1 MRIMKRKDR
10 PEIRIRVRLS
20 ALVNFLASIYRL
32 ITSIAFTLI
41 VIRRLDPSAYGLYA
55 VLLSTANAINTL
67 SGIWIY
73 WASRRHALGFSEALR
88 ASIIVNTSY
97 LAITTPLF
105 IISISPIASSSLE
118 PLSPVVLVILFYLA
132 PTPLSIAPNL
142 VNLYAPEKAGY
153 LGLLFESVRVVLAY
167 IFVINLG
174 MGIAGAILG
183 PSIAGLVL
191 IAASFYLLARIGVI
205 DPRSSEE
212 VREAR
217 SIYREALNILRLSI
231 LSIPSLIAGMLA
243 NLDRLIMGFITSS
256 TIPAAYASVSS
267 VPKSIITPGAFA
279 SGLYAKIL
287 RDPKAEDV
295 SDILLLYSLASIYIT
310 ITIASLS
317 TPVITFFNPAYAD
330 GHILIILA
338 SFEALILGYASIF
351 ETVAIALDR
360 SDIYSKRFSEIV
372 RSPLGRIP
380 MAQMI
385 RVAVSISSA
394 SIAQL
399 AIYQAGIRDPVLLVL
414 PYSISYLAS
423 SIPYTYYVYRL
434 SARATGFRIP
444 WRDIAVFSASSISI
458 ILISIVTGIDTIV
471 ISSFW
476 RDIARIA
483 PWVVISLATY
493 LIISLAISKR
503 IRTLIAMGIRFIARG
518 SKNKNKS

>member
-1 MRIMKRKDR
+1 MRIMERR
-10 PEIRIRVRLS
+10 GNPEIRIRVRLS
-20 ALVNFLASIYRL
+20 ALVNFVASIYRL
-32 ITSIAFTLI
+32 IISIAFTLI

-67 SGIWIY
+67 SGTWIY

-88 ASIIVNTSY
+88 ASIIINTSY
-97 LAITTPLF
+97 LAIAIPLF
-105 IISISPIASSSLE
+105 IISISPITSPSLE
-118 PLSPVVLVILFYLA
+118 PVSPAMLVILFYLA
-132 PTPLSIAPNL
+132 PTPLSIMLSL

-153 LGLLFESVRVVLAY
+153 LGLLFETVRVVLAY

-174 MGIAGAILG
+174 IGIAGAIMG
-183 PSIAGLVL
+183 PGIANLVL
-191 IAASFYLLARIGVI
+191 IAASFYLLTRIRVI

-212 VREAR
+212 IRETKR
-217 SIYREALNILRLSI
+217 IYREAINILRLSI
-231 LSIPSLIAGMLA
+231 LSIPSLIANTLA
-243 NLDRLIMGFITSS
+243 NLDRLIMSFIASS
-256 TIPAAYASVSS
+256 TIPAAYASASS
-267 VPKSIITPGAFA
+267 IPKSIITPGAFT

-287 RDPKAEDV
+287 REPRGEDV

-317 TPVITFFNPAYAD
+317 TPVITFFNPAYAN
-330 GHILIILA
+330 GHILIVLT
-338 SFEALILGYASIF
+338 SLEALMLGYASIF

-380 MAQMI
+380 LAQMI
-385 RVAVSISSA
+385 RVMVCISSA

-399 AIYQAGIRDPVLLVL
+399 AIHQAGVRDPVLLVL

-434 SARATGFRIP
+434 SAKAMGFRIP
-444 WRDIAVFSASSISI
+444 WRDIAIFSTSSTSI
-458 ILISIVTGIDTIV
+458 ILISIITGIDTIV

-476 RDIARIA
+476 RDLVRIA
-483 PWVVISLATY
+483 PWVA
-493 LIISLAISKR
+493 ISLAIYLVTSIALSKR
-503 IRTLIAMGIRFIARG
+503 IRDLISIGIRFVARG
-518 SKNKNKS
+518 SRNKNKS